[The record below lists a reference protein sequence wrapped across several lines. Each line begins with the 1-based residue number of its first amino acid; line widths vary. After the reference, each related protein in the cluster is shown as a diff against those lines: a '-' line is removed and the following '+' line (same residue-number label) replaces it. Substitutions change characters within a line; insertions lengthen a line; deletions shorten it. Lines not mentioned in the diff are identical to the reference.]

1 MEEFMNRKYPLNKI
15 HRYTTLPECLSKMAP
30 LHKDKTAITVFSSRR
45 ELFEYS
51 YRQLSG
57 DICAFAK
64 ALTALGLSHKHIAI
78 ISENRYE
85 WLVAFWAIGCTGS
98 VIVAIDVE
106 QTPAEI
112 CSMLEYADV
121 QAVILSQEFMFLAK
135 EHSFPVNTIIS
146 MDYGED
152 DNIFS
157 FWECIKRSS
166 PCDTDDAVLAPIMA
180 AVKEDDLAVLI
191 NTSGTTS
198 ASKLVMLTHGNLLHN
213 ACNAQAL
220 VETGDR
226 VFNPLPLYHTY
237 SLVCGVINVLTQGQN
252 ICINGNL
259 KTLMEELKLFS
270 PTLILSV
277 PMITETLLKSIHLEQ
292 DRCGIRQEAI
302 NAVQKYEKLQR
313 LHLPCK
319 PYLNDAVKKV
329 LGKNAMLVI
338 SGGAHMNEEI
348 SGEFQ
353 AYGISVLQGYGIT
366 ECSPLVSVN
375 RNRDNKCS
383 SVGVL
388 LPEMEVKITN
398 GEILVKGPS
407 VFKGYYK
414 NPQMTRK
421 AFEDGWFKTG
431 DLGYL
436 DRKGH
441 LYISGRKKNLIVFS
455 NGKKVVPEELEK
467 RILKLPLVKEAMV
480 YGASNGKAADDVKLS
495 VIIYADS
502 VQTHGMSTFQV
513 LEQIQEEVLELNHA
527 LPTYMRIYSI
537 KISETE
543 FRKTSIQ
550 KLKRGDTDH
559 D

>member
-1 MEEFMNRKYPLNKI
+1 MNRKYPLNKI
-15 HRYTTLPECLSKMAP
+15 HQYTTLPECLSKMAP
-30 LHKDKTAITVFSSRR
+30 LHKDNTAVTIFNSRR

-51 YRQLSG
+51 YQQLSR

-64 ALTALGLSHKHIAI
+64 ALTSLGLSRKHIAI

-85 WLVAFWAIGCTGS
+85 WLVAFWAVGCIGS
-98 VIVAIDVE
+98 VTVAIDVE
-106 QTPAEI
+106 QTAVEI
-112 CSMLEYADV
+112 CRMLDHADV
-121 QAVILSQEFMFLAK
+121 QAAVVSGEFISLTEESTFSA
-135 EHSFPVNTIIS
+135 ETIIS
-146 MDYGED
+146 MDYGEND
-152 DNIFS
+152 LILS
-157 FWECIKRSS
+157 FWECIRKSS
-166 PCDTDDAVLAPIMA
+166 PCDPDDTLLAPVMA
-180 AVKEDDLAVLI
+180 AVKEDDLALLI

-198 ASKLVMLTHGNLLHN
+198 ASKLVMLSHGNLLHN

-220 VETGDR
+220 VTTGDR
-226 VFNPLPLYHTY
+226 VFTPLPLYHTY
-237 SLVCGVINVLTQGQN
+237 SLVCGAINVLTHGQN

-292 DRCGIRQEAI
+292 KRCGIREEAA
-302 NAVQKYEKLQR
+302 NAVQKYEKLQK
-313 LHLPCK
+313 LHLPGK

-329 LGKNAMLVI
+329 LGENATLII

-353 AYGISVLQGYGIT
+353 AYGITVLQGYGIT

-375 RNRDNKCS
+375 RNKDNRYA
-383 SVGVL
+383 SVGLL
-388 LPEMEVKITN
+388 LPEMEVKFSN
-398 GEILVKGPS
+398 GEILIKGPS

-414 NPQMTRK
+414 NPQMTK
-421 AFEDGWFKTG
+421 KTFEDGWFRTG
-431 DLGYL
+431 DLGYM

-502 VQTHGMSTFQV
+502 AQTHGMSSFQV

-550 KLKRGDTDH
+550 KLKRGDTAH